1 MLSPAIINDFLG
13 RGRVI
18 NVGFLLSLKTI
29 FREITGN
36 VHEEWTSKDI
46 LVVANLSVKFF
57 ILYKIWMDSRSLSFH
72 GSCITHNLILIIVTR
87 ASFDFGEYVFVNHVE
102 SYDFKLP
109 IRFPSLICCIWSNQ
123 NNDILICD
131 YKVGVSS
138 SVFNF
143 SYKLFI
149 GKHVIGIVIPI
160 ASIVWVLMKK
170 CFIFLPFHGKWEV
183 IFSRF
188 WFMTQRFYNSLF
200 QGRLCVITLPK
211 CWLLNLLEL
220 IYLKL
225 LFMVMKNI

>member
-1 MLSPAIINDFLG
+1 
-13 RGRVI
+13 
-18 NVGFLLSLKTI
+18 
-29 FREITGN
+29 
-36 VHEEWTSKDI
+36 
-46 LVVANLSVKFF
+46 
-57 ILYKIWMDSRSLSFH
+57 MDSRSLSFH

-131 YKVGVSS
+131 YKVGVAS

-160 ASIVWVLMKK
+160 ASIVDETSMNFDEEMFYFSPISWEMRSHILKVLIHDAKV
-170 CFIFLPFHGKWEV
+170 L
-183 IFSRF
+183 
-188 WFMTQRFYNSLF
+188 
-200 QGRLCVITLPK
+200 
-211 CWLLNLLEL
+211 
-220 IYLKL
+220 
-225 LFMVMKNI
+225 